1 MNKRRVLAIAKL
13 VILFGTPVAFVVGLF
28 SCGVY
33 CGVQRREGITTFE
46 RDWLGLDVEV
56 PASKAEAPKAE
67 APPDGEAAPEGKA
80 APDANA
86 GRDPEPAPDPKPP
99 EPDPTPDTPVEREP
113 EPTSPPETGIAPL
126 VAAPPA
132 TRADPLEGEL
142 ASRLAMPVRVSV
154 KVLVDDEMMAAHPD
168 WIDYVQRTVASASQV
183 YEEQFG
189 IGLQLTSVGRWS
201 VATAGLDAEQLLA
214 DVRGRPREGNDV
226 LLGFTNRPFDDR
238 TAGKADTPAPDS
250 AFNGA
255 YGVIY
260 ATPGHHHA
268 HLRTLLHELG
278 HVFGALD
285 VTDPGDPA
293 FVAKS
298 FMSYAFARESDAPWI
313 DAENRKRILE
323 RKDLPFIPEA
333 SAADADPS
341 SEAQP

>member
-33 CGVQRREGITTFE
+33 CGVQHREGITTFE

-56 PASKAEAPKAE
+56 PKAEGDAK
-67 APPDGEAAPEGKA
+67 PDPDGKA
-80 APDANA
+80 ADGKADERPQKDAEPKP
-86 GRDPEPAPDPKPP
+86 DPEPPKAPTPTPKTA
-99 EPDPTPDTPVEREP
+99 EPDPTDAAPAPVEREP
-113 EPTSPPETGIAPL
+113 EPTPELEPPP
-126 VAAPPA
+126 VAPPQ

-142 ASRLAMPVRVSV
+142 ATKLSMPVRVSV
-154 KVLVDDEMMAAHPD
+154 KVLVDDEVIASRPD
-168 WIDYVQRTVASASQV
+168 WIDYVQRVVASASQV
-183 YEEQFG
+183 YEKQFG
-189 IGLQLTSVGRWS
+189 ITLELTSVGRWS
-201 VATAGLDAEQLLA
+201 VTTAGLDSEQLLG
-214 DVRGRPREGNDV
+214 DVRARPREGNDV

-238 TAGKADTPAPDS
+238 TAGKADTPAQDS

-260 ATPGHHHA
+260 AMPGHHQA

-285 VTDPGDPA
+285 ITDPSDAA

-298 FMSYAFARESDAPWI
+298 FMSYASARESDAPWI

-323 RKDLPFIPEA
+323 RKDLPFVAEA
-333 SAADADPS
+333 EPRL
-341 SEAQP
+341 EERE